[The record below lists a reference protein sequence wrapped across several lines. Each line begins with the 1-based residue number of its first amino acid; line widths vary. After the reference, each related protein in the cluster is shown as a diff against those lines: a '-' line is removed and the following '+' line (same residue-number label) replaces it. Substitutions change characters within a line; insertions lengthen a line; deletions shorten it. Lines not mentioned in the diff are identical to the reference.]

1 MGTVIGSPSGI
12 GSRIRYGPG
21 KFSSWGQGVCS
32 PAPPRPVAIPLSLPT
47 GSAPPLPLQEAQASQ
62 VVESTSEE
70 EEPKREEVFA
80 VVMVSALSDTGQSK
94 TAFITF
100 KDPKALEI
108 ALLLSAFH
116 PDIDPCL
123 SGLNFL

>member
-12 GSRIRYGPG
+12 GYGPG

-47 GSAPPLPLQEAQASQ
+47 GSAPPPPLQEAQASQ

-80 VVMVSALSDTGQSK
+80 VVMRYKAIKDCIYYIQRSK
-94 TAFITF
+94 S
-100 KDPKALEI
+100 P
-108 ALLLSAFH
+108 
-116 PDIDPCL
+116 
-123 SGLNFL
+123 